1 MSPWDQMTPEAMQA
15 MAPKQGGLNMS
26 GFDLK
31 GPLAQF
37 AMSMV
42 QQQMQPQGG
51 QMMPLQHNMGLRPQ
65 QQQQP
70 MGMQMPQIM
79 PLGGYYG

>member
-1 MSPWDQMTPEAMQA
+1 MSPLMTAEAMQA
-15 MAPKQGGLNMS
+15 LAPQQQGG

-37 AMSMV
+37 AMSMM
-42 QQQMQPQGG
+42 QQQMQPKGG
-51 QMMPLQHNMGLRPQ
+51 PQMPLQHSMGLRPQ

>member
-1 MSPWDQMTPEAMQA
+1 MSPLMTPEAMQA
-15 MAPKQGGLNMS
+15 LMSQQQG

-37 AMSMV
+37 AMSMM
-42 QQQMQPQGG
+42 QNQMQPKGG

>member
-1 MSPWDQMTPEAMQA
+1 MTPEAMQA
-15 MAPKQGGLNMS
+15 LAPQQG

-37 AMSMV
+37 AMGMM
-42 QQQMQPQGG
+42 QQEMQPKG

>member
-1 MSPWDQMTPEAMQA
+1 
-15 MAPKQGGLNMS
+15 
-26 GFDLK
+26 
-31 GPLAQF
+31 
-37 AMSMV
+37 
-42 QQQMQPQGG
+42 
-51 QMMPLQHNMGLRPQ
+51 MMPLQHNMGLRP

>member
-1 MSPWDQMTPEAMQA
+1 
-15 MAPKQGGLNMS
+15 
-26 GFDLK
+26 
-31 GPLAQF
+31 
-37 AMSMV
+37 MSMM
-42 QQQMQPQGG
+42 QNQMQPKGG

-79 PLGGYYG
+79 PLGMGIR

>member
-15 MAPKQGGLNMS
+15 MAPKQGGMNMS

-37 AMSMV
+37 AMSMM
-42 QQQMQPQGG
+42 QNQMQPKGG

>member
-1 MSPWDQMTPEAMQA
+1 MWDQMTPEAMQA
-15 MAPKQGGLNMS
+15 LMPQQQG

-37 AMSMV
+37 AMGMM
-42 QQQMQPQGG
+42 QQQMQPKGG
-51 QMMPLQHNMGLRPQ
+51 PQMPLQHNMGLRPQ

>member
-1 MSPWDQMTPEAMQA
+1 MTPEAMQA
-15 MAPKQGGLNMS
+15 LAPQQG

-37 AMSMV
+37 AMGMM
-42 QQQMQPQGG
+42 QQQMQPKG